1 MGGLLGK
8 NPAIR
13 QFFAANGREGL
24 AAIES
29 VEPDIVISDLVMPE
43 LDGLG
48 LVRTVR
54 IKFPLVPVIIMTSRG
69 SEEIAVEA
77 LQAGAASYIPK
88 RRLPGQLLQTVQK
101 VIEASVPQRAF
112 AHLLGCLARSEY
124 AFVLNNDSTL
134 FWPLVVYLQES
145 LAHVGLDNA
154 TERTRVGMA
163 VAEALA
169 NALYH
174 GNLEVS
180 SAAPR
185 HGRRGLRCV
194 GRAATAA
201 IAVSRPSHL
210 RQRETLSQRGGV
222 CDPRRGAGLR
232 PGRAAD
238 PTDPANLER
247 ISGRGVLLIRTFMDR
262 VSYNSLGNEVTLVKR
277 LDPTTPA
284 PAGRPWHVIPADH
297 KWFTRLAVCKIIVQ
311 ALKDLHLSYPAVS
324 DLQARSA
331 WRRG

>member
-1 MGGLLGK
+1 MGYDSPMPTPAPPIKVLVIDDSDVDRTLVGGLLEK
-8 NPAIR
+8 NLAIR

-29 VEPDIVISDLVMPE
+29 IEPDIVVSDLVMPE

-48 LVRTVR
+48 LVRAAR

-88 RRLPGQLLQTVQK
+88 RRLPAQLLQTVQK

-145 LAHVGLDNA
+145 LAHVGMDNA

-180 SAAPR
+180 SALHDADDAAYDALVEQRLQQSPYCDR
-185 HGRRGLRCV
+185 HIFVSVKLARGEAV
-194 GRAATAA
+194 FA
-201 IAVSRPSHL
+201 IRD
-210 RQRETLSQRGGV
+210 EGTGF
-222 CDPRRGAGLR
+222 DPDAL
-232 PGRAAD
+232 PD

-262 VSYNSLGNEVTLVKR
+262 VSYNSQGNEVTLVKR
-277 LDPTTPA
+277 FDA
-284 PAGRPWHVIPADH
+284 IPA
-297 KWFTRLAVCKIIVQ
+297 RKI
-311 ALKDLHLSYPAVS
+311 
-324 DLQARSA
+324 
-331 WRRG
+331 

>member
-1 MGGLLGK
+1 MPTPAPPIKVLVIDDSDVDCALVGGLLGK
-8 NPAIR
+8 NAAIQ
-13 QFFAANGREGL
+13 QFFASNGREGL

-29 VEPDIVISDLVMPE
+29 VDPDIVISDLVMPE

-48 LVRTVR
+48 LVRAAR

-88 RRLPGQLLQTVQK
+88 RRLPAQLLQTVQK

-112 AHLLGCLARSEY
+112 AHLLGRLARSE
-124 AFVLNNDSTL
+124 FDIVLNNDSTL

-154 TERTRVGMA
+154 SERTRAGMA

-174 GNLEVS
+174 GNLELS
-180 SAAPR
+180 SVLQEQDDEAYGVLLEQR
-185 HGRRGLRCV
+185 
-194 GRAATAA
+194 
-201 IAVSRPSHL
+201 L
-210 RQRETLSQRGGV
+210 RQPPY
-222 CDPRRGAGLR
+222 CDRQIFVSVQLCRSEAVFTIRDEG
-232 PGRAAD
+232 PGFDPTALPD

-247 ISGRGVLLIRTFMDR
+247 ISGRGLLLIRAFMDG
-262 VSYNSLGNEVTLVKR
+262 VSYNSQGNEITLVKR
-277 LDPTTPA
+277 LPSHPSPNDT
-284 PAGRPWHVIPADH
+284 AD
-297 KWFTRLAVCKIIVQ
+297 
-311 ALKDLHLSYPAVS
+311 
-324 DLQARSA
+324 
-331 WRRG
+331 GE